1 MISNLTH
8 KERSVLFANLSSIA
22 YLDEKEAKKAV
33 KSYGF
38 TQVEFYN
45 RDGAQAYR
53 FQNKND
59 MQIFCVK

>member
-22 YLDEKEAKKAV
+22 YLDEKDAKKAV
-33 KSYGF
+33 KAYGF

-45 RDGAQAYR
+45 KDGAFGQ
-53 FQNKND
+53 
-59 MQIFCVK
+59 